1 MIAIRSEEE
10 LRHLRVSGAILAE
23 VFAELEPLV
32 VPGMWADELDRIAA
46 ELIQAQGAR
55 PAFKGYRGYPA
66 HICVSIDEE
75 VVHGIPGHRQLKAG
89 QLVGVDIGVEKEG
102 YFGDAAKTFLI
113 GAVSPEKERLV
124 RETEAAL
131 WRGIK
136 QAVARNRLGDISYAV
151 QSHIEAQGYSVVRD
165 LTGHG
170 IGRRLQEDPQVPNYG
185 TPHTGP
191 RLKQG
196 MVLAIEPMVN
206 MGGWRVHAKD
216 DGWTVVTADGS
227 PSAHFEHTIAV
238 LNGSAEILTRV

>member
-10 LRHLRVSGAILAE
+10 LHHLRVSGAILAE

-32 VPGMWADELDRIAA
+32 VPGMWTDELDRIAV

-102 YFGDAAKTFLI
+102 YFGDAAKTFLM
-113 GAVSPEKERLV
+113 GTVSPEKERLV

-131 WRGIK
+131 WRGIE

-151 QSHIEAQGYSVVRD
+151 QSYVEAQGYSVVRD

-191 RLKQG
+191 RLRQG

-206 MGGWRVHAKD
+206 MGGGQVRAKD